1 MELYIAETQTD
12 IQKEA
17 GNEMTLVCNASNFNV
32 AIDTIMFFGPN
43 KLKQMCPNSPATE
56 NRFSDGTVTRAGQ
69 TCSLKILRPSLTYS
83 GVYYCQVWPINKTCL
98 NYTSN
103 QVEVLLISTSTNN
116 HRTRAALISVS
127 CILCAVV
134 LLMVVLLVVLLAVL
148 SRRLCKDTDDQGIRM
163 YVVYCYPL
171 TTEYYYLQST
181 NQLCFPD
188 IIKYIHN

>member
-1 MELYIAETQTD
+1 MELYIAETQTG

-69 TCSLKILRPSLTYS
+69 TCSLKILRPSLTYG
-83 GVYYCQVWPINKTCL
+83 GVYYCQVWPINKICL
-98 NYTSN
+98 NYSSN
-103 QVEVLLISTSTNN
+103 QVEVLLISTSNN
-116 HRTRAALISVS
+116 HGTRGALISVS

-171 TTEYYYLQST
+171 TTEYYYIST
-181 NQLCFPD
+181 EYKPIVFPRHCQV
-188 IIKYIHN
+188 YT